1 MHIQRSLFL
10 NFYKAIVALVAAFA
24 LLACTPTY
32 DWRTVKSD
40 DLLFEALYPGKPTRA
55 EKTLLIADQKIK
67 MTMEAARAG
76 DALYAVGAIQLSQE
90 QSKLAHEVSAYLQK
104 GILANLGHQDE
115 PELSHKTVRTLGSP
129 SYELPAKEW
138 QLSGLGPDQKKRVM
152 IVRQIQRQ
160 FPDGTTMIYQLSV
173 LQSNLND
180 KNAAEHTEQHQM
192 FLNQFRPF

>member
-1 MHIQRSLFL
+1 MQTQRSFL
-10 NFYKAIVALVAAFA
+10 ANFYKGSVALLMAIA
-24 LLACTPTY
+24 LSACTPTH

-76 DALYAVGAIQLSQE
+76 DALYAVGAIQLTKE
-90 QSKLAHEVSAYLQK
+90 QAKLANEVSTYLQK
-104 GILANLGHQDE
+104 GILANLGNQDE
-115 PELSHKTVRTLGSP
+115 PLVSHKTVRTLGSP

-180 KNAAEHTEQHQM
+180 KNTQEHTEQHQM

>member
-1 MHIQRSLFL
+1 MHTQRSLFL

-90 QSKLAHEVSAYLQK
+90 QSKLAHEVSEYLEK
-104 GILANLGHQDE
+104 GILANLGQQDK
-115 PELSHKTVRTLGSP
+115 PVLSHKTVRTLGSP

-138 QLSGLGPDQKKRVM
+138 FGFS
-152 IVRQIQRQ
+152 
-160 FPDGTTMIYQLSV
+160 
-173 LQSNLND
+173 
-180 KNAAEHTEQHQM
+180 
-192 FLNQFRPF
+192 

>member
-1 MHIQRSLFL
+1 MHTQRSLFL

-90 QSKLAHEVSAYLQK
+90 QSKLAHEVSEYLEK
-104 GILANLGHQDE
+104 GILANLGQQDK
-115 PELSHKTVRTLGSP
+115 PVLSHKTVRTLGSP

-180 KNAAEHTEQHQM
+180 KNTEEYAEQHQM